1 MQDWRED
8 CLDLT
13 GYKAHVVERL
23 GDRLRTVKPL
33 ITDLQI
39 FVALAL
45 IHSNFSGRVLSIVMR
60 PYIGKHVEEHNLRR
74 SYWGPVF
81 RANAAF
87 GSMAK
92 ENKRFQVHEPN
103 FPNVTWITDGVPV
116 YVRGNATLFNGK
128 HHDKYFLF
136 EVAIMMDGTPLAW
149 QGPFEGREHDSTCTA
164 DRPWFRHKKTEL
176 GMGDMAFGGIQHY
189 LTQVKLSKAKRELT
203 EDENTFDRDFRRV
216 RNRIEHFF
224 ASIDHHRFLW
234 YNEHGMEW
242 NQQAFGLMFNAECI
256 KCEGIRV
263 KVNNDHTPMY
273 PTVKFEDVE
282 SEHVDTWEAAE
293 DCTCTFPKLANKS
306 EGANT
311 IRDYRDELTRWIAC
325 NVKSILSKPPK
336 RANPNHVP
344 KESLTRKQR
353 REKWGDARDKRKEE
367 LKKRK
372 RKGKGKKKSTKVKEN
387 TNKKKV
393 IDTNPRKK
401 MIFDDQDDV

>member
-1 MQDWRED
+1 MSSTLDELVQQQKDAQDIQEGDQQEIFTKKVGLILLKTLTIPKRYDFKSGAWIPAVTPPD
-8 CLDLT
+8 AFLSDL
-13 GYKAHVVERL
+13 VEI
-23 GDRLRTVKPL
+23 V
-33 ITDLQI
+33 
-39 FVALAL
+39 
-45 IHSNFSGRVLSIVMR
+45 IH
-60 PYIGKHVEEHNLRR
+60 
-74 SYWGPVF
+74 
-81 RANAAF
+81 
-87 GSMAK
+87 
-92 ENKRFQVHEPN
+92 
-103 FPNVTWITDGVPV
+103 
-116 YVRGNATLFNGK
+116 
-128 HHDKYFLF
+128 
-136 EVAIMMDGTPLAW
+136 
-149 QGPFEGREHDSTCTA
+149 
-164 DRPWFRHKKTEL
+164 
-176 GMGDMAFGGIQHY
+176 
-189 LTQVKLSKAKRELT
+189 
-203 EDENTFDRDFRRV
+203 
-216 RNRIEHFF
+216 
-224 ASIDHHRFLW
+224 
-234 YNEHGMEW
+234 
-242 NQQAFGLMFNAECI
+242 ECI
-256 KCEGIRV
+256 KCEGTRV

-344 KESLTRKQR
+344 KESLTRKQL